1 MFRFGG
7 ATVFEK
13 VKYMFMLEG
22 KCYGEAR
29 AGKAER
35 EEGCNLNKVV
45 QDLLRR

>member
-13 VKYMFMLEG
+13 VKYMFAFEG

-29 AGKAER
+29 AGKTER
-35 EEGCNLNKVV
+35 EEGCNFNKVA
-45 QDLLRR
+45 QDPLRR